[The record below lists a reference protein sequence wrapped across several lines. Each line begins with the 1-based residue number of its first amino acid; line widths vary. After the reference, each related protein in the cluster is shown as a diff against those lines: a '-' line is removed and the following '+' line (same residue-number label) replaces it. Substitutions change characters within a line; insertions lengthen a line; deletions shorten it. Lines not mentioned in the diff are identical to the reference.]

1 MLIENITV
9 LYKTIYTLASK
20 LGMWLH
26 WFNGLEF
33 ELAQGDGEGEGSLAC
48 CIPQGR
54 KELDITEQLNNNNL
68 LGAFSPEVEY

>member
-1 MLIENITV
+1 
-9 LYKTIYTLASK
+9 
-20 LGMWLH
+20 MWLH